1 MYIGFSKKLKALG
14 GLRIGFGKR
23 FSGAGGWILLFCC
36 AVLNLFWYMILGCLW
51 LMYGTYYVL
60 FYLPIKAVVSIIK
73 KKQIA
78 KKNSEKNNG

>member
-23 FSGAGGWILLFCC
+23 LSGAGGWILLCCC

-51 LMYGTYYVL
+51 LMYGVGYL
-60 FYLPIKAVVSIIK
+60 FYLPIKAIVNVIHK
-73 KKQIA
+73 KHIA
-78 KKNSEKNNG
+78 KRNTEAE